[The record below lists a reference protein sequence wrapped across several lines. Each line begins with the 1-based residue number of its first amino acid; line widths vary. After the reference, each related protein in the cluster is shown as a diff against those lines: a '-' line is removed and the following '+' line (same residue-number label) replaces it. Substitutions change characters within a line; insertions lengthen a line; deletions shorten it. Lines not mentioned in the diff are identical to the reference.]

1 MIGQKKLKD
10 LCERWKTEPMPGL
23 LILAGDKGYGKKTA
37 VEYIRK
43 NVPNDGILRAEDN
56 SVATVRAV
64 IDKSYALGGNVFYVF
79 TDCDNMSVAAKNAL
93 LKVMEEPPNGARFI
107 LTVQN
112 LFSLLP
118 TIVSRAFVYQMKNY
132 TFEELNQFAQELKNE
147 KIKSVFD
154 ECFLLCPGDILWA
167 AQNLDLCEDMIEY
180 ADNVV
185 KYIGESTQANALK
198 ISTKLDLKGDDPT
211 KYPIDYF
218 LRLLRIGYFK
228 AYVKNE
234 EPRDFACIYRIQM
247 ATMEL
252 RIQAAS
258 KQNIIDTMLLDLRR
272 AAREEDL

>member
-56 SVATVRAV
+56 SVATVRTV

-79 TDCDNMSVAAKNAL
+79 TDCDNMSIAAKNAI
-93 LKVMEEPPNGARFI
+93 LKVTEEPPNGARFI

-112 LFSLLP
+112 LLSLP
-118 TIVSRAFVYQMKNY
+118 STIISRAFVYQMNNY
-132 TFEELNQFAQELKNE
+132 TADELRQFAQEQGNE
-147 KIKSVFD
+147 KVSSLLG

-167 AQNLDLCEDMIEY
+167 AQNVDLCTDMIDY

-185 KYIGESTQANALK
+185 KYIGEATRANALK

-234 EPRDFACIYRIQM
+234 ELRDFTCMHRVQM
-247 ATMEL
+247 AAMEL

-258 KQNIIDTMLLDLRR
+258 KQNIIDTMILDLRV
-272 AAREEDL
+272 AARLGVL

>member
-43 NVPNDGILRAEDN
+43 NVPNDGRLRAEDN

-64 IDKSYALGGNVFYVF
+64 IDKSYALGGNIFYVF
-79 TDCDNMSVAAKNAL
+79 VDCDNMSVAAKNAL

-107 LTVQN
+107 LTVKN
-112 LFSLLP
+112 LYSLLP
-118 TIVSRAFVYQMKNY
+118 TIVSRAFVYQMNQY
-132 TFEELNQFAQELKNE
+132 TMDELKQFAQEQGNE
-147 KIKSVFD
+147 KVSSLLG

-167 AQNLDLCEDMIEY
+167 AQNVDLCTDMIEY

-185 KYIGESTQANALK
+185 KYINEATQANVLK

-228 AYVKNE
+228 AYVASE
-234 EPRDFACIYRIQM
+234 ELRDFTCAQRVEM
-247 ATMEL
+247 ATMQL
-252 RIQAAS
+252 RILAAS

-272 AAREEDL
+272 TARGEDL